1 MPDKHLHI
9 IAFDVPYPPNYGG
22 VIDVFYKIK
31 ELHRLGLR
39 LHLHIIEYPGRD
51 RAPQLENYCDSV
63 VYYPRLTGI
72 KSAFKLQPYIVQ
84 SRRSPEMI
92 KNLLKDDYPIL
103 FEGLHSCSYI
113 DDPRLNDRL
122 LIYRES
128 NIEHQYYYNLFKAE
142 RHWGKKAY
150 FLMESFKLFAF
161 QRKLS
166 HADIMLVVSKADRDY
181 LQEQFPDKEVHF
193 LPSFHANT
201 TVTSAEGKGDYFLYH
216 GNIEVPENELAAIFL
231 IRKVFAGTN
240 HKLIIAGMNP
250 PKSIFQLASKNKNIV
265 VYANPEEVLM
275 FKLIREA
282 QANILVTFQ
291 ASGLKLKLLN
301 TLYNGR
307 FCIVNNSMLNG
318 TDLDELCHIGD
329 TPEALTQIIN
339 NIVNKDFT
347 RDLISIREE
356 ILRKNFSNSV
366 NADRMVNIIFNR

>member
-1 MPDKHLHI
+1 MPDNHI
-9 IAFDVPYPPNYGG
+9 HIVSFDVPFPPNYGG

-31 ELHRLGLR
+31 ELHRLGLK

-51 RAPQLENYCDSV
+51 RAPELETYCDSV

-92 KNLLKDDYPIL
+92 QNLLKDNYPIL
-103 FEGLHSCSYI
+103 FEGLHSCAYI
-113 DDPRLNDRL
+113 DDPRLKNRL

-142 RHWGKKAY
+142 KHLGKKAY
-150 FLMESFKLFAF
+150 FLMESFKLLIF
-161 QRKLS
+161 QKKLRY
-166 HADIMLVVSKADRDY
+166 ADIMLVVSKGDRDY
-181 LQEQFPDKEVHF
+181 LQKVFPDKEVHF
-193 LPSFHANT
+193 IPSFHANT
-201 TVTSAEGKGDYFLYH
+201 AVTSAEGKGEYFLYH
-216 GNIEVPENELAAIFL
+216 GNIEVPENEIAARFL
-231 IRKVFAGTN
+231 IKKVFSHTG

-250 PKSIFQLASKNKNIV
+250 PKSIYQLAAKNPNIEIFP
-265 VYANPEEVLM
+265 NPEEELM
-275 FKLIREA
+275 FKLIRNA

-307 FCIVNNSMLNG
+307 FCIVNDTMLNG
-318 TDLDELCHIGD
+318 TDLNELCLIGNSAD
-329 TPEALTQIIN
+329 DLRRLLDEVVDKQFAHEIIS
-339 NIVNKDFT
+339 K
-347 RDLISIREE
+347 REK
-356 ILRKNFSNSV
+356 ILEQDFSNSI